1 MDLSLA
7 DRTTKQRTGRIDLLK
22 SECSRFSMDI
32 ETKSAQN
39 RSSRLGKELHEKKH
53 E

>member
-1 MDLSLA
+1 VDGLA
-7 DRTTKQRTGRIDLLK
+7 DRTSKQRTGRIGLLK

-32 ETKSAQN
+32 EIKISAEPQ
-39 RSSRLGKELHEKKH
+39 LQTGKKLHEKKH